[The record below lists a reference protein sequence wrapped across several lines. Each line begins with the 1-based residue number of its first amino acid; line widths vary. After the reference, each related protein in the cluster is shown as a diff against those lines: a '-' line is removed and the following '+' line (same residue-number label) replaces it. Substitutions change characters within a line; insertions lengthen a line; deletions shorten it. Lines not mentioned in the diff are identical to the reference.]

1 MQISKAEQE
10 RLEILRLYRKLIDVW
25 HTRKETKDRWEVRKA
40 FRLAADYHKDKRR
53 KSGEPFIIHPLEV
66 AIIAAGEIGLGRTSI
81 IAALL
86 HDTVED
92 TELELKDIEALFDK
106 KVANIIDGLTKID
119 YIEESGVTPQ
129 AATLRKIIMSLSDD
143 IRVILVKLADRLHNM
158 RTLDAMRPEQQLRT
172 ASESLTIYAPIA
184 HRLGLY
190 AIKTELEELSFKYT
204 EPDSY
209 RGVKNRLDELKENR
223 EKYLERVIPK
233 LKESVSA
240 IFPENEIIVNERS
253 AYSVWKKLK
262 DKKIFLQDC
271 DGTFTIDIVVDNG
284 ETDEGQACWQTYS
297 AVSKV
302 FKPDNLHL
310 KDLISIP
317 KENGYQAIHTK
328 LLGPEGRWL
337 EVHIRSK
344 RMHEVSKRGYAAFYE
359 LNELLD
365 KEHNINIWL
374 EKTKELQEKEDENA
388 ALFLEKFTHEFLTD
402 EVMVIT
408 PKGDL
413 IKLPKGSTILDF
425 AYHIHS
431 DLGNHC
437 MAGNVNRQLKE
448 KSYVLKPGDKVEIIT
463 SDKAEPTEEW
473 FNFATTAKA
482 EKGISN
488 YIHNKR
494 KKYHSEGA
502 EKLKEICNQ
511 LKIEYSKA
519 VIAKLIDHYNYQG
532 KVDLFYFVATGA
544 ITAKHVKEV
553 LFPDDEKRSWY
564 SYLNIFRAKNNS
576 SELKKEK
583 ETGNIP
589 FSKIARSYKGDL
601 KQLDHVISKCCNPLP
616 GDEIIGIS
624 IPGQPIQIHRTDCNV
639 GHKLMSIYGKS
650 IIKVQ
655 WKEDDNLAFLA
666 GLSLEAEDKQGLML
680 ELAKLFS
687 EKYNI
692 NFRSFKMTAKDGIT
706 EAKITFFISSE
717 KKLEGLK
724 SSIKKIKAIKSVE
737 RITDIQRI

>member
-1 MQISKAEQE
+1 MHTSKAELE
-10 RLEILRLYRKLIDVW
+10 RLDILRRYRKLIDVW
-25 HTRKETKDRWEVRKA
+25 HTRKTVKDQWEVRKA
-40 FRLAADYHKDKRR
+40 FRLAADYHNDKRR

-81 IAALL
+81 ISALL

-92 TELELKDIEALFDK
+92 TELTLDDIKALFDE
-106 KVANIIDGLTKID
+106 KVAKIIDGLTKID
-119 YIEESGVTPQ
+119 VIEESGVTPQ
-129 AATLRKIIMSLSDD
+129 AATLRKVIMSLSDD

-209 RGVKNRLDELKENR
+209 RGVKERLNELKENR
-223 EKYLERVIPK
+223 DKYLEKVVPK
-233 LKESVSA
+233 LKEAVTR
-240 IFPENEIIVNERS
+240 IFPENEIIVKERT
-253 AYSVWKKLK
+253 AYSVWNKLKEKKLT
-262 DKKIFLQDC
+262 LQDC
-271 DGTFTIDIVVDNG
+271 DGTFTIDIVIDNG

-297 AVSKV
+297 AISKV
-302 FKPDNLHL
+302 FKPDTLHL

-344 RMHEVSKRGYAAFYE
+344 RMQEVSKRGYAAFWE
-359 LNELLD
+359 LKELLD

-374 EKTKELQEKEDENA
+374 EKTKELQEDEDENA
-388 ALFLEKFTHEFLTD
+388 VEFLEKFTHEFLTD

-413 IKLPKGSTILDF
+413 VKLPKGATVLDF

-431 DLGNHC
+431 ELGNHC

-448 KSYVLKPGDKVEIIT
+448 KSYVLQPGDKVEIIT

-473 FNFATTAKA
+473 YHFATTTKA
-482 EKGISN
+482 EKGIAN
-488 YIHNKR
+488 YLHNKR
-494 KKYHSEGA
+494 KKYHAQGEK
-502 EKLKEICNQ
+502 KLKEICEQ

-519 VIAKLIDHYNYQG
+519 VTAKLIDHYNYHG

-544 ITAKHVKEV
+544 ITAKNVKEV

-564 SYLNIFRAKNNS
+564 SYLNIFRSRNS
-576 SELKKEK
+576 GNQSGKEAESGK
-583 ETGNIP
+583 IP

-624 IPGQPIQIHRTDCNV
+624 VPGQPIQIHRTDCSDA
-639 GHKLMSIYGKS
+639 HKLMSIYGKS

-666 GLSLEAEDKQGLML
+666 GLRLEAEDKPGLML
-680 ELAKLFS
+680 ELAKLFT
-687 EKYNI
+687 EKYGI
-692 NFRSFKMTAKDGIT
+692 NFRSFNMTAKDGLS

-717 KKLEGLK
+717 KKLDNLK
-724 SSIKKIKAIKSVE
+724 SAIKKIKAVKSVE